1 MSTAIQRRTA
11 TAKATSLVAGIAY
24 QPRRATRSDFSDVRY
39 VRAVVAAIGQCDVH
53 AGGWRRKDVL
63 RGRPNP
69 INGLF
74 KLLRE
79 LKDFG
84 ASAVDLESVN
94 LALYNAGRAL
104 ALEGV
109 THATNE
115 TLAEAIRRE
124 QEIESAENIDSID
137 VLTHPTPGNLRKLR
151 ASMIAESEMQR
162 HVVDLIDAELLKME
176 GGQ

>member
-1 MSTAIQRRTA
+1 M
-11 TAKATSLVAGIAY
+11 
-24 QPRRATRSDFSDVRY
+24 
-39 VRAVVAAIGQCDVH
+39 RAVVAAIGQCNVH

-79 LKDFG
+79 LKEFG
-84 ASAVDLESVN
+84 ASAVDLEGIN

-109 THATNE
+109 THTANE

-162 HVVDLIDAELLKME
+162 HVVELIDAELLRME
-176 GGQ
+176 SAQ